1 MLVQHVHFHF
11 HNRRVPKV
19 PAIAVGMFIMGSQA
33 TYLEVKVEKA
43 SSNIFCLDRPSVIE
57 LWARAFKL

>member
-1 MLVQHVHFHF
+1 
-11 HNRRVPKV
+11 
-19 PAIAVGMFIMGSQA
+19 MFIVGSQA

-57 LWARAFKL
+57 LRARAFKL